1 MLLLCSI
8 DTFNFLK
15 LINTLEISIL
25 EALTSLLTF
34 LLDSNAEILLN
45 SIISPCLSNA
55 ASRLQLFSSFISL
68 LNPKFELN
76 FFDLVNYSAILDP
89 SGSSVSVS
97 DILFF
102 VFSFLA
108 HCKQFDLVNFSKLHL
123 LVFPIIATVISVLI
137 EQFF

>member
-55 ASRLQLFSSFISL
+55 ASRLQSFSIFISL

-76 FFDLVNYSAILDP
+76 FFDLVNYSAISDP
-89 SGSSVSVS
+89 FGPSVSVA
-97 DILFF
+97 DILFS

-123 LVFPIIATVISVLI
+123 LVFSIITAVNSVLI

>member
-55 ASRLQLFSSFISL
+55 ASRLQSFSIFISL

-97 DILFF
+97 DTLFS

-108 HCKQFDLVNFSKLHL
+108 HCKQFGLVTFSKLHL
-123 LVFPIIATVISVLI
+123 LVFPIIATVNSVLMK
-137 EQFF
+137 QFF